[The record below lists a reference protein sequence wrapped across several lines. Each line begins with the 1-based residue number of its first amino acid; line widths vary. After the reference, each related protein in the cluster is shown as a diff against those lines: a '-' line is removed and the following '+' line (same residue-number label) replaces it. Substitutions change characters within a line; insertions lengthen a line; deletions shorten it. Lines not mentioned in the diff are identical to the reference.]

1 MKAWPCFWGGV
12 LLCAASL
19 CASGLQGQGLGLDD
33 IEARASE
40 ARLDE
45 ARLALELWW
54 ESGGDW
60 SGRDLERALWLR
72 ARLTVDPEMAA
83 LDYRRIV
90 LEFPRG
96 AYASRA
102 RHRLD
107 QMAEAYGEGEAR
119 DDPDVLFAL
128 EFGRTD
134 SYARAARLFDRALR
148 EGLSPRLVVL
158 QSDRRR
164 RYRVRVGRFSSRRA
178 AERAERRLSRLD
190 FDIRIADDARDEAVA
205 RRR

>member
-1 MKAWPCFWGGV
+1 MRIALGWRGGALV
-12 LLCAASL
+12 CALAL
-19 CASGLQGQGLGLDD
+19 PGSGVAGQGLGLDE
-33 IEARASE
+33 IEARAAE

-83 LDYRRIV
+83 LDYRRLV

-96 AYASRA
+96 PYASRA
-102 RHRLD
+102 RHRLE
-107 QMAEAYGEGEAR
+107 QMAEAYGEGEAER
-119 DDPDVLFAL
+119 DREVLFAIEL
-128 EFGRTD
+128 GRTS
-134 SYARAARLFDRALR
+134 SYARAARLFDEALR
-148 EGLSPRLVVL
+148 DGLNPRLVVL
-158 QSDRRR
+158 RSDRDR
-164 RYRVRVGRFSSRRA
+164 RYRVRVGRFSSRDA
-178 AERAERRLSRLD
+178 AERMERRLRRLD
-190 FDIRIADDARDEAVA
+190 FDVRIADDAHEEAVA